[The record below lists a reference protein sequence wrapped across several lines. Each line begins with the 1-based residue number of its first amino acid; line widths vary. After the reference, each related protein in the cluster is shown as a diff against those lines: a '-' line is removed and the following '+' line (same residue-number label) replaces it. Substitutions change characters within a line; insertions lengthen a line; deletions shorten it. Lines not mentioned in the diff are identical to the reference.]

1 MTTLEA
7 QAKQKLY
14 LKQVYIENKFFKL
27 SIDAECK
34 VEQDKKKALEKA
46 ERQVKQRLI
55 NKEKQAKNKIRAKEW
70 KPLLKVKV
78 KKINWVKKCDDLFSK
93 YIRLKYWNICYT
105 CWGTDHIGNWHC
117 VSRKIWKLRRDEDN
131 CRPQCFFKCNAKF
144 SGNGETTLFKQKLGW
159 DRVSVGYLQNT
170 ELLAKWPLGNKK
182 PTDQELQEI
191 YKRIEAGYNNL
202 LYNDNLWV
210 LK

>member
-7 QAKQKLY
+7 QAKQKLW
-14 LKQVYIENKFFKL
+14 N
-27 SIDAECK
+27 
-34 VEQDKKKALEKA
+34 KKKAIEVKYSKLIMSTESALKIKRSKEHEKA

-55 NKEKQAKNKIRAKEW
+55 NQEKKIKNKQRAKDG

-78 KKINWVKKCDDLFSK
+78 KKVNRVKKCDDLFSK

-105 CWGTDHIGNWHC
+105 CWGTDHIGCWHC
-117 VSRKIWKLRRDEDN
+117 ISRKIRKLRRDEDN
-131 CRPQCFFKCNAKF
+131 CRPQCFYKCNAKF
-144 SGNGETTLFKQKLGW
+144 SWNGEITLFKKKLGQ
-159 DRVSVGYLQNT
+159 DRVNVWYLQDT

-191 YKRIEAGYNNL
+191 YKRIESDYNILHNGF
-202 LYNDNLWV
+202 
-210 LK
+210 

>member
-14 LKQVYIENKFFKL
+14 NKKHAITIKYAKL
-27 SIDAECK
+27 
-34 VEQDKKKALEKA
+34 VEKSEKDLWERLTKEFAKA

-55 NKEKQAKNKIRAKEW
+55 NQEKKIKNKQRAKDG

-78 KKINWVKKCDDLFSK
+78 KKANWVKKCDDLFSK

-105 CWGTDHIGNWHC
+105 CGGADNIGNWHC
-117 VSRKIWKLRRDEDN
+117 VSRKIRSLRRDEDN
-131 CRPQCFFKCNAKF
+131 CRPQCFYKCNAKI
-144 SGNGETTLFKQKLGW
+144 SWNGETAIFKDKLKRQW
-159 DRVSVGYLQNT
+159 INVMYLEEQ

-182 PTDQELQEI
+182 PTEQELQEI
-191 YKRIEAGYNNL
+191 YKRIKSDY
-202 LYNDNLWV
+202 DNLPSI
-210 LK
+210 